1 MKETRENEIPV
12 IRGNVQRG
20 GSIPKSFLHYWKRK
34 CWSRAYGEALA
45 NAIPMNF
52 IRAPSLSVRR
62 HSRQLASTRQLH
74 IPRLWKITA
83 QQRAGSG
90 SRQPSTDI
98 AVTPPASTS
107 SLLHT
112 SRDRNQL
119 KHPTLHGRGKAT
131 TVWGRTEMARAI
143 QEDVE
148 RFYLSSPPGLSHG
161 GRKEPLPA
169 LCLETG
175 KSIYKL
181 LLPLERSGATRQRS
195 PLKWGAAPQHFPVS
209 GSAGLRAGPRRWQH
223 KGAAGP
229 REETARSSQ
238 GWLQQLRPSKPAWV
252 RGTSPTRP
260 ARGRGRGFGGEGLT
274 LSLGK
279 RRCRE
284 GLCLSK
290 HIFTGDKSIF
300 SPSQDSFARYGTWHT
315 IALFWSQPT
324 SILNLF
330 SPLALRRKRSKR
342 VCECW

>member
-1 MKETRENEIPV
+1 
-12 IRGNVQRG
+12 
-20 GSIPKSFLHYWKRK
+20 
-34 CWSRAYGEALA
+34 
-45 NAIPMNF
+45 MNF
-52 IRAPSLSVRR
+52 IREPSLSVRW

-175 KSIYKL
+175 KTIYKL

-195 PLKWGAAPQHFPVS
+195 PLKWEAAPQHFPVS
-209 GSAGLRAGPRRWQH
+209 GSAGLRAGSRRWQH

-238 GWLQQLRPSKPAWV
+238 GWLQQLRPSKTARV

-260 ARGRGRGFGGEGLT
+260 ARGRGRGFGERGWHWAWERGGAEKAFV
-274 LSLGK
+274 SPN
-279 RRCRE
+279 
-284 GLCLSK
+284 
-290 HIFTGDKSIF
+290 IF
-300 SPSQDSFARYGTWHT
+300 SLAINPFFPQVKTVLPVTVLGTRSPC
-315 IALFWSQPT
+315 FEV
-324 SILNLF
+324 N
-330 SPLALRRKRSKR
+330 PLAFWTYFPHLLCGGRGVKGCVSVGKPRSGHHTFLCHKIF
-342 VCECW
+342 